1 MLHKHLSKRT
11 IKSQIFSIVPALLLV
26 LSLAMSPYAS
36 STAHAAAPAPSH
48 IDAVLLLDVSNSMN
62 KSDKNKIA
70 SEAMKMFI
78 DMLSTQGDKVGIV
91 AYTDKVQR
99 EKALLQI
106 SSASDKQD
114 LKDFIEGLDRGAY
127 TDIAV
132 GVEEAVKVLQNGSDP
147 THEPMIVMLADG
159 NNDLNEAT
167 GRTQSQSDQELNEA
181 VEVAKKNGYPI
192 YTIGLNANGKLNKQ
206 ILADLSDKTG
216 GKAFSTDSADDLPQ
230 ILSEIFASHLKLK
243 IVPVQSITANGS
255 YQDVTVN
262 VPNAS
267 VLEAN
272 ISIMSSQPVTAKL
285 TDPSG
290 KSVAI
295 PSGDVLLSKSKTYSL
310 IKLLTP
316 QQGDWKLQV
325 KGVAKDKI
333 DINLV
338 FNYDLELKIDPLSA
352 NSYKKGDKID
362 ITSHLFSNGTQV
374 TLSNLYQNMNAVLLA
389 TDTDTGTVE
398 EIPLDNSGDVF
409 KGTFEVKDNHN
420 YELKVRAEE
429 SSFYR
434 ESDTIKI
441 NAKSGSAGT
450 GSAGAGTGTGTAGAN
465 EEPTEPSNSSKVIYF
480 IIAGVLLLLAAGV
493 ALWMLWKKSTRGFVG
508 QMVLEVRDGNTG
520 EKTYPQYKKL
530 NGFRGKFTLHQLLQ
544 LAPEL
549 KESEKLIF
557 TPGKNDRLLVRGGDG
572 LTVERSGRN
581 TDASRGMELKSGD
594 RISVLL
600 PSVDKTIM
608 IEYLV

>member
-1 MLHKHLSKRT
+1 MLRKYQSNRT
-11 IKSQIFSIVPALLLV
+11 TKTLIQRIFPALLLA
-26 LSLAMSPYAS
+26 LCIAASPFATVQAYAATS
-36 STAHAAAPAPSH
+36 AQSH
-48 IDAVLLLDVSNSMN
+48 IDAVLLIDVSNSM
-62 KSDKNKIA
+62 KTSDKNKVA

-99 EKALLQI
+99 EKALLEI
-106 SSASDKQD
+106 SSETDKQD
-114 LKDFIEGLDRGAY
+114 LKDFIDGLDRGAY

-147 THEPMIVMLADG
+147 NHEPIIVMLADG
-159 NNDLNEAT
+159 NNDFNKST
-167 GRTQSQSDQELNEA
+167 GRTQSESDKELNAA

-192 YTIGLNANGKLNKQ
+192 YTIGLNADGKLNKQ
-206 ILADLSDKTG
+206 KLADLSNETG

-243 IVPVQSITANGS
+243 VVPVQSITANGD

-262 VPNAS
+262 VPNGS

-290 KSVAI
+290 NAVTI
-295 PSGDVLLSKSKTYSL
+295 PSKDVVLSKSSTYSL
-310 IKLLTP
+310 IKLLSP
-316 QQGDWKLQV
+316 QEGDWKLQV
-325 KGVAKDKI
+325 KGVPKDKI

-338 FNYDLELKIDPLSA
+338 FNYDLELKIDALPSA
-352 NSYKKGDKID
+352 TYKKGDKID

-374 TLSNLYQNMNAVLLA
+374 TLSNLYQDMKAVLLA
-389 TDTDTGTVE
+389 TDIDTGDVQ
-398 EIPLDNSGDVF
+398 EIELDNSGDVF
-409 KGTFEVKDNHN
+409 KGTFEVKESHD

-434 ESDTIKI
+434 ESAPVKI
-441 NAKSGSAGT
+441 SAKAG
-450 GSAGAGTGTGTAGAN
+450 GAATTSPPTGTGK
-465 EEPTEPSNSSKVIYF
+465 EEPLKEASSNTLYY
-480 IIAGVLLLLAAGV
+480 IIGGILLVLAAAAAWYV
-493 ALWMLWKKSTRGFVG
+493 LNKKSARGFVG
-508 QMVLEVRDGNTG
+508 QLVVEVKDGNTG

-530 NGFRGKFTLHQLLQ
+530 AGFRGKFTLHQLLQ

-549 KESEKLIF
+549 KESESIIF
-557 TPGKNDRLLVRGGDG
+557 TPAKNDRLLLRSGEGV
-572 LTVERSGRN
+572 TVERSGRAA
-581 TDASRGMELKSGD
+581 DASRGLELKSGD
-594 RISVLL
+594 RVSVSLNT
-600 PSVDKTIM
+600 VDKTIYL
-608 IEYLV
+608 EYLV